1 VTGGSPGNAASG
13 GAAASVHALR
23 LDRAAVGRLQ
33 SALRRPAGRARAQ
46 AVELALVRAGITP
59 EQLQVAAATSPGLAA
74 FYEGIRRA
82 LAGEGGAVG
91 SVRMWPEPD
100 SAGLSPAGSRYL
112 ALSLFAIAIVL
123 GLAVAPRLLLAGHAR
138 SEGVRRQLL
147 REAIFIGIAA
157 VAACLLLAS
166 LLLRATT

>member
-1 VTGGSPGNAASG
+1 
-13 GAAASVHALR
+13 
-23 LDRAAVGRLQ
+23 
-33 SALRRPAGRARAQ
+33 
-46 AVELALVRAGITP
+46 
-59 EQLQVAAATSPGLAA
+59 
-74 FYEGIRRA
+74 
-82 LAGEGGAVG
+82 
-91 SVRMWPEPD
+91 MWPEPD